1 MQWHLDEWN
10 KKAAAVLL
18 RPEQIEL
25 FVYFFPKL
33 ICTPKLRLSA
43 P

>member
-18 RPEQIEL
+18 RPEQIEE
-25 FVYFFPKL
+25 FFISYL
-33 ICTPKLRLSA
+33 N
-43 P
+43 